1 MKYALLSL
9 IGLMFLSGCATLDSQ
24 VHPRI
29 TGSQSAE
36 DQLIATRPQEQGLK
50 YLGRTS
56 GSATSKK
63 LLGIFEIGD
72 DSRLRGD
79 IVMVGKRTEGW
90 LEETAAYRAADA
102 KSADALYKL
111 KTHTENYN
119 FIHPMIYRTKKVNV
133 YCMAY
138 EIEDL
143 GPFDIERADN
153 LRKDR
158 PLRGEA
164 ASAPKDSAPEG
175 SGLISGILYG
185 IILTIENILPF

>member
-9 IGLMFLSGCATLDSQ
+9 IGLMFVSGCATLDSQ
-24 VHPRI
+24 VHPRS
-29 TGSQSAE
+29 TGSLSAE

-63 LLGIFEIGD
+63 LLGIFELGD

-79 IVMVGKRTEGW
+79 IVMIGKRTEGW
-90 LEETAAYRAADA
+90 LEETAAYRAANA

-119 FIHPMIYRTKKVNV
+119 FIHPAIYRTKKVNI
-133 YCMAY
+133 YAMAY

-143 GPFDIERADN
+143 GPVDIERADN
-153 LRKDR
+153 LRKNR
-158 PLRGEA
+158 PIRGDA
-164 ASAPKDSAPEG
+164 ASASKG
-175 SGLISGILYG
+175 SGLIM
-185 IILTIENILPF
+185 TIKNMLPF